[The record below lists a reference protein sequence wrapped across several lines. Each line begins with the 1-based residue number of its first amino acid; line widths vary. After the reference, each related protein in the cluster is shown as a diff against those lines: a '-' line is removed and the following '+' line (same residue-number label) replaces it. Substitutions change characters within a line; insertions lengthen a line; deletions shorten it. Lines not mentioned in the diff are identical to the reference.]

1 MENLYVTMVS
11 LLEQNESFAV
21 ATLFDKTG
29 SAPRSDGAKM
39 VVRVDGSIAGT
50 IGGGRLE
57 AEAIGLAKEMIQARK
72 TVVHSFNLTSKDAAS
87 SDMICGGVG
96 EILIDFIDASDGIN
110 LKVYAEA
117 ADIMKRGKRGWLI
130 TILGKPAADS
140 GISRQQ
146 CLVKPDRSLVGEVTC
161 DPYLLEKLIAGPAKI
176 TLHSEIFDDQRFLVE
191 PLREGG
197 TVYLFGAGH
206 VSQKIAPLSESVGF
220 RTVVM
225 DDRADFANRERFPEP
240 IEVRVIDS
248 FKTLP
253 QVEIDENSYMVILTR
268 GHLFDRHVL
277 EQVLRSGAAYV
288 GMIGSRNKRD
298 LTYEEMVANGFTREE
313 LSRVFCPIG
322 TAIGAETPEELAV
335 SIVGELIK
343 VRAEKNAPKK
353 ERPAA
358 PCCEVKAV

>member
-1 MENLYVTMVS
+1 MENLYATMVS
-11 LLEQNESFAV
+11 LLERNESFAV

-39 VVRVDGSIAGT
+39 MVRVDGSIAGT

-96 EILIDFIDASDGIN
+96 EILIDFIDASDGNN

-225 DDRADFANRERFPEP
+225 DDRADFANRERFPDP

-253 QVEIDENSYMVILTR
+253 QLEIDDNSYVVILTR

-277 EQVLRSGAAYV
+277 EQVLRRGAAYV
-288 GMIGSRNKRD
+288 GMIGSRNKRE
-298 LTYEEMVANGFTREE
+298 LIYEEMVSHGFTREE

-322 TAIGAETPEELAV
+322 TVIGAETPEELAV

-343 VRAEKNAPKK
+343 VRAEKNAPRKDG
-353 ERPAA
+353 PSM
-358 PCCEVKAV
+358 PC